1 MRLDISIGDIDN
13 GNLNILNN
21 DRATK
26 AFSAVSLSLGS
37 VLLRLINVYVVNVAN
52 ATCRLGMRRKEGG
65 KGWREGDEEKRETR
79 EKGRKDKKKWRNQER
94 KRDREKEGRGKSA
107 KREKD
112 NTIRTITIK
121 GAQDQVNDTLAL
133 I

>member
-52 ATCRLGMRRKEGG
+52 ATCRLRMRGKEGENKDGEKG
-65 KGWREGDEEKRETR
+65 KKQEEREEKTR
-79 EKGRKDKKKWRNQER
+79 EEGNHMRKK
-94 KRDREKEGRGKSA
+94 DRERERREREISQKE
-107 KREKD
+107 
-112 NTIRTITIK
+112 IK
-121 GAQDQVNDTLAL
+121 IAHFKL
-133 I
+133 

>member
-52 ATCRLGMRRKEGG
+52 ATCRLGMRRKEGE
-65 KGWREGDEEKRETR
+65 KDEEKGTKKKGKQEEREEKTR
-79 EKGRKDKKKWRNQER
+79 EGRKSKER
-94 KRDREKEGRGKSA
+94 K
-107 KREKD
+107 
-112 NTIRTITIK
+112 IT
-121 GAQDQVNDTLAL
+121 L
-133 I
+133 IFKL

>member
-52 ATCRLGMRRKEGG
+52 ATCRLGMRRKEGERMKRRGQRKKG
-65 KGWREGDEEKRETR
+65 KQEEREEKTREG
-79 EKGRKDKKKWRNQER
+79 RKSKER
-94 KRDREKEGRGKSA
+94 K
-107 KREKD
+107 
-112 NTIRTITIK
+112 IT
-121 GAQDQVNDTLAL
+121 L
-133 I
+133 IFKL

>member
-52 ATCRLGMRRKEGG
+52 ATCRLGMRGKEGE
-65 KGWREGDEEKRETR
+65 KDEEK
-79 EKGRKDKKKWRNQER
+79 GMKKKGKQE
-94 KRDREKEGRGKSA
+94 EKEEKTRKIMKSREE
-107 KREKD
+107 KR
-112 NTIRTITIK
+112 
-121 GAQDQVNDTLAL
+121 
-133 I
+133 

>member
-37 VLLRLINVYVVNVAN
+37 VLLRLINAYVVNVAN
-52 ATCRLGMRRKEGG
+52 ATCRLGMRRKEGE
-65 KGWREGDEEKRETR
+65 KDEEK
-79 EKGRKDKKKWRNQER
+79 GMKKKGNKR
-94 KRDREKEGRGKSA
+94 KRKKRQEK
-107 KREKD
+107 
-112 NTIRTITIK
+112 
-121 GAQDQVNDTLAL
+121 
-133 I
+133 

>member
-52 ATCRLGMRRKEGG
+52 ATCRLGMRRKEGE
-65 KGWREGDEEKRETR
+65 KGGNKDE
-79 EKGRKDKKKWRNQER
+79 EKGRKQEKREEKMREEGNQVRKKDRER
-94 KRDREKEGRGKSA
+94 KGRGKSA
-107 KREKD
+107 KER
-112 NTIRTITIK
+112 
-121 GAQDQVNDTLAL
+121 
-133 I
+133 